1 VLPTLRVEGRRH
13 ATTAA
18 GLLHERTGAPRMS
31 NTPTTPGGRSPLPT
45 LFLTAFIDL
54 LGFGLTIPL
63 LPFYA
68 QRYGASATEVS
79 LLFASFS
86 LMGFLF
92 VPVWGELSDRVG
104 RRPVLLT
111 SIAATS
117 ASMLLLAFSN
127 SFAMLLLSRV
137 LQGIMTANLST
148 IQAYIAD
155 VTRPEDR
162 ARSMGMIGAAFGLG
176 FILGPFFGGTL
187 ATYSLRAP
195 GLAAAAL
202 AAVNFLLA
210 LRNLPESLNV
220 RQAIVHSPVA
230 GYREGPREP
239 DLQEP
244 FGPAVIGRVLLRQA
258 TLKPLREAFA
268 QPELGLL
275 IAVFFLQSFAF
286 TNLEATFALYTRAL
300 FGFGPRETG
309 FLFGYIG
316 LLVVLVQGGVYGR
329 LSRRF
334 EELKLAQAGMFLVAS
349 AMVLLMLLPRAP
361 GLLSLLQGNDPSFAR
376 RALPMWFILPLS
388 SMGNALLNPSLSS
401 ATSKRGRAD
410 RLGGTLGV
418 QQSAGALAR
427 VLGPLTAGFAFD
439 RFGPGAPMT
448 VAALGMIVAAFM
460 VAVVPPVKRAE
471 KEEPAGEEPALATER
486 AVAAGEERR
495 EFPR

>member
-1 VLPTLRVEGRRH
+1 
-13 ATTAA
+13 
-18 GLLHERTGAPRMS
+18 MS
-31 NTPTTPGGRSPLPT
+31 NTPTTPSGRSPLPT

-111 SIAATS
+111 SILATS

-176 FILGPFFGGTL
+176 FILGPFFGGVL

-202 AAVNFLLA
+202 AGVNFLLA
-210 LRNLPESLNV
+210 LRNLPESLKV
-220 RQAIVHSPVA
+220 RRTLVQDPSA
-230 GYREGPREP
+230 GYRDGPREEST
-239 DLQEP
+239 QEP

-268 QPELGLL
+268 QPGIGLL
-275 IAVFFLQSFAF
+275 VAVFFLQSFAF
-286 TNLEATFALYTRAL
+286 TNLESTFALYAERL
-300 FGFGPRETG
+300 FDAGPRETG
-309 FLFGYIG
+309 YLFGYIG
-316 LLVVLVQGGVYGR
+316 LLVVIVQGGIYGR
-329 LSRRF
+329 LSKRF
-334 EELKLAQAGMFLVAS
+334 EELKLARVGMLLVCA
-349 AMVLLMLLPRAP
+349 AMFMLMLLPSMMSLFGGLRGP
-361 GLLSLLQGNDPSFAR
+361 GASFAR
-376 RALPMWFILPLS
+376 RAFPMWFILPLS

-401 ATSKRGRAD
+401 ATSKRGRSD

-427 VLGPLTAGFAFD
+427 VFGPMTAGVVFDGLGPA
-439 RFGPGAPMT
+439 APMA
-448 VAALGMIVAAFM
+448 VAALGMGVAAVM
-460 VAVVPPVKRAE
+460 VAMVPPVTAAE
-471 KEEPAGEEPALATER
+471 PEASADVEPVLGEPAG
-486 AVAAGEERR
+486 AVVEDRDGR
-495 EFPR
+495 